1 MDEQQ
6 LMDVATDGN
15 YEYVNFGLG
24 YAVLEG
30 QFTIEQLEAVIEL
43 LKRGARCSE

>member
-15 YEYVNFGLG
+15 YEHVDINPYF
-24 YAVLEG
+24 AVLEG
-30 QFTIEQLEAVIEL
+30 QFTVEQLEAVIEL
-43 LKRGARCSE
+43 IKRESPCSE

>member
-6 LMDVATDGN
+6 LMDVATDGY
-15 YEYVNFGLG
+15 YEYVNLRRG
-24 YAVLEG
+24 YAVLDG

-43 LKRGARCSE
+43 LKRAQACSE